1 LIRAPPI
8 RNPDSKS
15 LDSSSKDFTSMK
27 SIPGFSISWNLI
39 NSQRRRNRE

>member
-27 SIPGFSISWNLI
+27 SIPRTDYDSLVPGI
-39 NSQRRRNRE
+39 